1 MDMCNGTKCPLN
13 KRCLRATGDPN
24 RFEGWFMQVPYDH
37 KKRSCEFF
45 MEEELVQPTAAV
57 QGNMHQTIQ

>member
-13 KRCLRATGDPN
+13 DRCLRATGDPN

-37 KKRSCEFF
+37 KTKSCEFF
-45 MEEELVQPTAAV
+45 MEDNGCILYGVQETVPAV
-57 QGNMHQTIQ
+57 LN

>member
-13 KRCLRATGDPN
+13 TRCLRATGDPN

-37 KKRSCEFF
+37 TKKTCEFF
-45 MEEELVQPTAAV
+45 MEDNGECLGSQEMAEAV
-57 QGNMHQTIQ
+57 LH

>member
-13 KRCLRATGDPN
+13 DRCLRATGDPN

-37 KKRSCEFF
+37 TRKTCEFF
-45 MEEELVQPTAAV
+45 LEETWTILSGDPETVVAAL
-57 QGNMHQTIQ
+57 H

>member
-13 KRCLRATGDPN
+13 NRCLRATGDPN

-37 KKRSCEFF
+37 KDQSCKFF
-45 MEEELVQPTAAV
+45 MEDNGEWLSGGQETATAV
-57 QGNMHQTIQ
+57 LQ